1 MVTIDSICATMT
13 IPKKKRKVI
22 WPQSHMMLLVII
34 ALLMIAIVSFASIPK
49 SDRNV
54 AWLKSSLFDLVQ
66 EHNLN

>member
-1 MVTIDSICATMT
+1 MVTIDFICATMT
-13 IPKKKRKVI
+13 IPKKKKKVI

-49 SDRNV
+49 SERNI
-54 AWLKSSLFDLVQ
+54 AWLKSSLFDLTQ

>member
-13 IPKKKRKVI
+13 IPKKKKKVI

-54 AWLKSSLFDLVQ
+54 AWLKSSLFDLTK
-66 EHNLN
+66 EYKIN